1 MAVGGRPCPSPCGP
15 FHPSL
20 PLTFGLWW
28 GAGRGEG
35 SVSVC
40 SVCREDSPLYSPL
53 CVMVTFSTPE
63 AVPFAEETFYRFIF
77 AEEIWELEASLQS
90 IGAGVGPPG
99 LNPDRSSN

>member
-1 MAVGGRPCPSPCGP
+1 MAARAPPHVALSTLLSRSLSVCGGG
-15 FHPSL
+15 
-20 PLTFGLWW
+20 G
-28 GAGRGEG
+28 GRGEG

>member
-28 GAGRGEG
+28 GGAGRGLFQ
-35 SVSVC
+35 SVQST
-40 SVCREDSPLYSPL
+40 EDSPLYSPL